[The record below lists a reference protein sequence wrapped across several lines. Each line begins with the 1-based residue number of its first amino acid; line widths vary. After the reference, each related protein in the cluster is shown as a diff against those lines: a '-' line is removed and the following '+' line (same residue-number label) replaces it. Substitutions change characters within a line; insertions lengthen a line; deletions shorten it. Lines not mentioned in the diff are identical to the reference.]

1 MKIVKRDSGRPA
13 STATL
18 WVIPIISYTMQKA
31 AGISINSME
40 WLWWVTIPAMFV
52 LWLAINYKI
61 VK

>member
-1 MKIVKRDSGRPA
+1 MKIVKRDLGRPA
-13 STATL
+13 ATATL

-31 AGISINSME
+31 AGITMTNLE
-40 WLWWVTIPAMFV
+40 WLWWVTIPTMFV